1 MAVRLR
7 GRVAVK
13 GVGLVF
19 FPSLYIFMFN
29 SYFIFYNRG
38 NFSQGSRHS
47 AITGTWLL
55 ILLLF
60 HLGGEKPSPTRG
72 LELPPAPLSPAGL
85 LASTSSPH
93 EISNFLHSR
102 RSHIVAIFF
111 FRSSFFTAATSVIGK
126 KKIQRKNTNSEQL
139 QILRKQYIYPH
150 PPFTAFS
157 KNGCTISPQLSGET
171 NQTAARTSQ
180 RPISRRFLE
189 KWRSQNGPS
198 GVDSS
203 SRFWG
208 DHQHRPARE
217 TTSG

>member
-1 MAVRLR
+1 MWLFAFEGEGTGGGGGGAVR
-7 GRVAVK
+7 
-13 GVGLVF
+13 VF
-19 FPSLYIFMFN
+19 FSPHYIYLCLIHTLYLIIGGT
-29 SYFIFYNRG
+29 SAKGLATLR
-38 NFSQGSRHS
+38 S
-47 AITGTWLL
+47 AITGTRLL

-72 LELPPAPLSPAGL
+72 LALPPHLPPPLPPAGL

-126 KKIQRKNTNSEQL
+126 KKNTKKKHARRTASDPQKTYL
-139 QILRKQYIYPH
+139 P

-157 KNGCTISPQLSGET
+157 KNGCTVSPLSCGT
-171 NQTAARTSQ
+171 
-180 RPISRRFLE
+180 RRFLE
-189 KWRSQNGPS
+189 KWSSQNGPS
-198 GVDSS
+198 GADSS

-208 DHQHRPARE
+208 DHQRRPARE
-217 TTSG
+217 TAGG